1 MQKTANVL
9 GQHIPIPREKRIK
22 AQPNQQ
28 KQRLQVYNSSPMN
41 PSQMHACDMQHKD
54 DDENIGEPMFNG
66 TEEEKMTMVKGGK
79 VVEKTLQDINILQA
93 LSHQE
98 AQNSTHDE

>member
-1 MQKTANVL
+1 
-9 GQHIPIPREKRIK
+9 
-22 AQPNQQ
+22 
-28 KQRLQVYNSSPMN
+28 MN

-79 VVEKTLQDINILQA
+79 VVEKTLQDINIL
-93 LSHQE
+93 
-98 AQNSTHDE
+98 